1 MAKIDTFTQTINFN
15 DLLIQLKQQKESI
28 IIEDN
33 GKAIATLI
41 NYEEWEHLKQLEKQI
56 IIDNK
61 LEDYTLDQLLAG
73 EIEKSEAIDWRSPQ
87 GKEIW

>member
-1 MAKIDTFTQTINFN
+1 MTKIDTFTQTINFN

-41 NYEEWEHLKQLEKQI
+41 NYEEWERLKQLEKQL